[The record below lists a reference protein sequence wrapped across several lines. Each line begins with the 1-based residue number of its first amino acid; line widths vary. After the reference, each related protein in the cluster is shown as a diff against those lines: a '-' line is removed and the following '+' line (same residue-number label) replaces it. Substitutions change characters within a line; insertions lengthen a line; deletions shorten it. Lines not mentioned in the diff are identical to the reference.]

1 MPTDVLIPKLGM
13 TMTEGTVAE
22 WLVPDGAAVRTG
34 DVVYRLETEKIEFQV
49 EAEADGILR
58 HAVPAGTTLPPGA
71 VVGWIL
77 APGEAPPTA
86 DAPAPALAPAAA
98 DAPAPVAPAPPP
110 DRLPASPASRRLA
123 AELGVPLETVLGTGP
138 GGRITEADVRRAH
151 AARTAASG
159 APLSPP
165 PPPAGPPPA
174 TPVARALA
182 RELGVDLAS
191 VTGTGPGG
199 RITKEDVE
207 AAAAARPA
215 APVSPSPG
223 RAPAPYPSERIP
235 LRGMRK
241 TIADRMHRSLQEMAQ
256 LTLGMRVR
264 MDEALRLR
272 DQLIAEWQA
281 ENIRPSITDL
291 IIRATA
297 KALRQH
303 PALNAR
309 VEADAIV
316 IEPAIHIG
324 IAVAL
329 EAGLVVPVIRN
340 ADTLDL
346 RTLAQETARLAAAA
360 RAGTLG
366 LDDYAGQTF
375 SVTSLGMAGVEFFTP
390 IINPPNVAILGVGQV
405 VDDVRWDGDR
415 PLRARSLTLSLTID
429 HRAVDGAP
437 GAAFLATVRDLL
449 ESPYRLLL
457 P

>member
-22 WLVPDGAAVRTG
+22 WLVPDGAPVRAG
-34 DVVYRLETEKIEFQV
+34 DIVYRLETEKIEFQV

-77 APGEAPPTA
+77 APGEAPPA
-86 DAPAPALAPAAA
+86 GAPAAPPG
-98 DAPAPVAPAPPP
+98 DAAAAGAGPVPPP
-110 DRLPASPASRRLA
+110 PPAEGRLPASPAARRLA
-123 AELGVPLETVLGTGP
+123 AELGVPLEAVLGTGP
-138 GGRITEADVRRAH
+138 GGRITEEDVRRAH
-151 AARTAASG
+151 TALGATAA
-159 APLSPP
+159 APAQSAE
-165 PPPAGPPPA
+165 PPAA

-182 RELGVDLAS
+182 RELGVDLAA
-191 VTGTGPGG
+191 VRGTGPGG

-207 AAAAARPA
+207 AAAARPAPA
-215 APVSPSPG
+215 APSPAPA
-223 RAPAPYPSERIP
+223 APAPAAGERIP
-235 LRGMRK
+235 LRGMRR

-272 DQLIAEWQA
+272 EQLIAEWQP
-281 ENIRPSITDL
+281 EGIRPSITDL
-291 IIRATA
+291 VIRAAA
-297 KALRQH
+297 KALRRH

-316 IEPAIHIG
+316 LEPAVHIG
-324 IAVAL
+324 MAVAL
-329 EAGLVVPVIRN
+329 DAGLVVPVIRG
-340 ADTLDL
+340 ADALSLRDL
-346 RTLAQETARLAAAA
+346 ARETSHLAEAA

-390 IINPPNVAILGVGQV
+390 IINPPNVAILGIGRV
-405 VDDVRWDGDR
+405 VDDIAWEGDR
-415 PLRARSLTLSLTID
+415 PVRARSLTLSLTID

-437 GAAFLATVRDLL
+437 GAAFLAEVRDLL
-449 ESPYRLLL
+449 ESPYRLLV
-457 P
+457 

>member
-1 MPTDVLIPKLGM
+1 MPTHVLIPKLGM

-34 DVVYRLETEKIEFQV
+34 DVVFRLETEKIEFQV

-77 APGEAPPTA
+77 APGEAPPAA

-98 DAPAPVAPAPPP
+98 DDAPAPVAPAPPP

-151 AARTAASG
+151 AARAAASG

-207 AAAAARPA
+207 AAAAA
-215 APVSPSPG
+215 PVPPSPG
-223 RAPAPYPSERIP
+223 RAPASSPGERIP

-264 MDEALRLR
+264 MDEALGLR

-303 PALNAR
+303 PTLNAR

-375 SVTSLGMAGVEFFTP
+375 SVTSLGMAGVDFFTP